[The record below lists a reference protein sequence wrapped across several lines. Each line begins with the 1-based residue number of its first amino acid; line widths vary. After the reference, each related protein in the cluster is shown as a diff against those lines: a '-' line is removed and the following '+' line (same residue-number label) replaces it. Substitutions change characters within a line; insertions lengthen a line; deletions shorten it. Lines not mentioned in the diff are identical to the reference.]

1 MCGIAG
7 ILKVHPAGMQP
18 PAPEVAIPEVW
29 LDVLD
34 DSIKHRGPDGQGRF
48 RDRVTRADGSVVD
61 VAFVHRRL
69 SIIDHAS
76 GRQPMVSERGPH
88 PEKPRNGRVAVV
100 FNGCIY
106 NHRDLRREL
115 QSAGHRFESDHSDT
129 EVLIHGWREWGHGLF
144 ARLDGMFA
152 VAIWDAASGTLTL
165 AKDAFGEKPLARRG
179 NDTCTVFGS
188 SMAGVLR
195 ADAAVRHG
203 VVAVLDRDRVG
214 TWLRFGWDQVPPME
228 PLDIVAI
235 GSARSVPSPAP
246 DDRDENWSGRWGDVL
261 QPREQ
266 SITAAEVDDLLRQ
279 AVRSRLDADVPLGVF
294 LSGGIDSALVT
305 VYAAMA
311 RPEIAAYTVRMG
323 DASMDESAAAAET
336 ARCIGVAHH
345 VLDCAASPAEDL
357 VRLIQ
362 EIGVPFGDS
371 SLLPSYWVSRA
382 ARKAVRVALGGDG
395 GDELFLGYERHR
407 ALRSLMHAERMPRAV
422 CRAISAL
429 CGGPATSS
437 PKRRRVARFFDAAAH
452 DGYKDLMAIF
462 PLSLF
467 EGLVE
472 SEISES
478 SKRHFGCVLSGRTQD
493 DDFAEMT
500 ALRADLMFYLPEDL
514 LRKTDTASMAVGLEV
529 RAPFLA
535 RELVDRIIRVRPDVL
550 MPDGERK
557 GLLKQVARKY
567 LPDSIVDRPKMG
579 FSIPIGEWFRTD
591 YGGMKQLLLDTLGG
605 PDPFPEDLLG
615 ITINRRFVATM
626 VEDHMSRRR
635 DHSQRLYMLLVLAI
649 WAEWLRGVQRG
660 V

>member
-1 MCGIAG
+1 
-7 ILKVHPAGMQP
+7 
-18 PAPEVAIPEVW
+18 
-29 LDVLD
+29 
-34 DSIKHRGPDGQGRF
+34 
-48 RDRVTRADGSVVD
+48 
-61 VAFVHRRL
+61 
-69 SIIDHAS
+69 
-76 GRQPMVSERGPH
+76 
-88 PEKPRNGRVAVV
+88 
-100 FNGCIY
+100 
-106 NHRDLRREL
+106 
-115 QSAGHRFESDHSDT
+115 
-129 EVLIHGWREWGHGLF
+129 
-144 ARLDGMFA
+144 
-152 VAIWDAASGTLTL
+152 
-165 AKDAFGEKPLARRG
+165 
-179 NDTCTVFGS
+179 
-188 SMAGVLR
+188 
-195 ADAAVRHG
+195 
-203 VVAVLDRDRVG
+203 
-214 TWLRFGWDQVPPME
+214 
-228 PLDIVAI
+228 
-235 GSARSVPSPAP
+235 
-246 DDRDENWSGRWGDVL
+246 
-261 QPREQ
+261 
-266 SITAAEVDDLLRQ
+266 
-279 AVRSRLDADVPLGVF
+279 
-294 LSGGIDSALVT
+294 
-305 VYAAMA
+305 
-311 RPEIAAYTVRMG
+311 
-323 DASMDESAAAAET
+323 
-336 ARCIGVAHH
+336 
-345 VLDCAASPAEDL
+345 
-357 VRLIQ
+357 
-362 EIGVPFGDS
+362 
-371 SLLPSYWVSRA
+371 
-382 ARKAVRVALGGDG
+382 
-395 GDELFLGYERHR
+395 
-407 ALRSLMHAERMPRAV
+407 
-422 CRAISAL
+422 
-429 CGGPATSS
+429 
-437 PKRRRVARFFDAAAH
+437 VARFFDAAAH